1 MTREELARVFDGLN
15 LRGNHVVVHAALSS
29 FGDVDGNGRAV
40 CVALVDAVGDGGT
53 ILMPAFTYAE
63 TLSIASP
70 GGTVNGGAGGA
81 RRPAAFHQDL
91 PVSRQMGVIAEAF
104 RHLPRV
110 LRSSHPTHSFAAW
123 GRQARDVLSTQ
134 RDNNPLGPLKK
145 LNVMQGYVVLLGTT
159 LQAAT
164 AIHLAEERLG
174 LPYRNRRTAVRVN
187 AAGYDERVVLE
198 NIPGC
203 SEAFI
208 RIEDLLD
215 PAKVRS
221 VSLPRGSARKIPIRY
236 LANLATKLIET
247 EPQLFVCDDPAC
259 ASCAAKHEAFAG
271 RTPQHSG
278 LSPQD

>member
-1 MTREELARVFDGLN
+1 MTREELVRVFDSLS

-29 FGDVDGNGRAV
+29 CGDIDGDGRTV
-40 CVALVDAVGDGGT
+40 CVALVDAVADGGT
-53 ILMPAFTYAE
+53 IVMPAFTYAE
-63 TLSIASP
+63 TLNSLA
-70 GGTVNGGAGGA
+70 GGTVSGGSGTG
-81 RRPAAFHQDL
+81 RRPVAFHQDL
-91 PVSRQMGVIAEAF
+91 PVSREMGAIAEAF
-104 RHLPRV
+104 RHVPGV

-145 LNVMQGYVVLLGTT
+145 LNVMQGYVLLLGTT
-159 LQAAT
+159 LQSAT

-208 RIEDLLD
+208 RIEEQLD
-215 PAKVRS
+215 PAKVRT
-221 VSLPRGSARKIPIRY
+221 VPLPRGVARKIPIRY
-236 LANLATKLIET
+236 LTNLAARLLDTD
-247 EPQLFVCDDPAC
+247 PQLFMCDDPAC
-259 ASCAAKHEAFAG
+259 ASCAAKQEALIG
-271 RTPQHSG
+271 RTPQHAV
-278 LSPQD
+278 LSSQD

>member
-1 MTREELARVFDGLN
+1 MTREELVRVFDSLN
-15 LRGNHVVVHAALSS
+15 LRGNHVVVHAALPSC
-29 FGDVDGNGRAV
+29 GDGDGRTV
-40 CVALVDAVGDGGT
+40 CVALVDAVADGGT
-53 ILMPAFTYAE
+53 IVVPAFTYAE
-63 TLSIASP
+63 TLNSSS
-70 GGTVNGGAGGA
+70 GGNAAG
-81 RRPAAFHQDL
+81 RRPVAFHQDL
-91 PVSRQMGVIAEAF
+91 PVSREMGAIAEAF
-104 RHLPRV
+104 RHVPGV

-145 LNVMQGYVVLLGTT
+145 LNVMQGYVLLLGTT
-159 LQAAT
+159 LQSAT

-208 RIEDLLD
+208 RIEEQLD

-221 VSLPRGSARKIPIRY
+221 VPLPRGMARKIPIRY
-236 LANLATKLIET
+236 LTNLAAGLLET
-247 EPQLFVCDDPAC
+247 EPQLFMCDDPAC
-259 ASCAAKHEAFAG
+259 ASCAAKQEALIG
-271 RTPQHSG
+271 RAPQHAV
-278 LSPQD
+278 LSSQD